1 MQGGG
6 RTGQATTMEEWEN
19 HEGAQHIKDE
29 EHSGL
34 GFWIKSPYTGSGQV

>member
-19 HEGAQHIKDE
+19 HEGAQHIKD
-29 EHSGL
+29 GL